1 MIVKGVE
8 VMNEKLTDVLI
19 DILFGGIKKKI
30 KNVMENHKWK
40 ELFVNTGELLITIP
54 DSKDSFEQDLF
65 AVFSNENLEEM
76 AKKLKDKKGY
86 EFPKLLH
93 KELYELMMEYEIPI
107 IEAETYIYHFMQ
119 VIIKYIEETDS
130 NKYLEMFL
138 GELRE
143 NINSQFGSI
152 VSKLE
157 LIINQIASLKEEEI
171 LCYSISDID
180 IEIRKESKYKG
191 LSLDFFK
198 VDDEQFELRFQ
209 NVIHEE
215 RIYVVGKSR
224 EETVYRILNELREK
238 NSDRV
243 TLIIKSEDDWK
254 KLQKVDI
261 SGKILIPFF
270 YSNKI
275 LAIPNNTNIFI
286 YGEDEPCY
294 SNEKIVLRRRTRKNI
309 INSLEAAGIKYS
321 EAYQIVDNTHG
332 LYVPLKKKIFNGAMY
347 DTPDWVI
354 EHSDVVMAALL
365 CGKWTES
372 SGDKLVFEELS
383 GKKYTEC
390 EKELKKYL
398 YRENP
403 YIVINQ
409 GYHASNMQLASVED
423 AWEELDIFI
432 TDELWEKYINLLY
445 VILIESEPIFEY
457 SFEKHFEASIYAKK
471 PEWSPILKQGM
482 LRTLIMRAYYK
493 GHEEK
498 QKQIDNIV
506 TKILDTIN
514 TKERWAYISQYLS
527 DLCEASPESFLS
539 KIENELLHPQ
549 GLLELFKKNDGNIFT
564 ARNYYVNVLWAVEQ
578 LIQQKKYVFRAL
590 EWLWKLDAYNIKYSI
605 SNTPRAILEVVFCAW
620 TNESSLSVDTKI
632 EQAEKAINNYRNA
645 WDIIESELPKGRN
658 TICST
663 LSKPKYR
670 KIDESD
676 TLNMNDIN
684 TTYIK
689 YLKMCVTTAN
699 DNEERW
705 IKIISHLSSYDTTIR
720 EEVFEKLLSKCNQMI
735 DNKKVKIKDKI
746 RNEIFRHRYFCTAD
760 WSMPEDE
767 VCKYEDVMKKIE
779 LNNMV
784 FDYLYIFSPSYEFPL
799 LHPIPYTHD
808 ESSDVHEEN
817 NIKREEEIKSKLEE
831 FNRNG
836 YSIEEL
842 IQLSVNK
849 KQCRLGE
856 IFAKFYNEGRFD
868 EKIFNLLLKYDEEGR
883 CVFDYIKYL
892 YETVDLNKIL
902 KRIKSLSNNTN
913 LLVNI
918 ISLEKVENIE
928 NAWIFKED
936 EDIKKEYWSRN
947 RGIFISEKAPHEVW
961 ILALDECKRYG
972 IINSYLELLYDIH
985 TKLSLEELYD
995 ATLAIKQFNER
1006 NELGSMG
1013 SYYLEEI
1020 FKVLQEAFIIDDEKC
1035 VELAYLEWMLRNVFE
1050 WEQMKCLQKVIK
1062 EDPTFYADLVKIIY
1076 KSDNSSEDDEKKQIA
1091 NRVYSG
1097 FYKAQ
1102 FCPGE
1107 KNGKIIYE
1115 DLKEWIDKF
1124 KELLKKQGQERLFGN
1139 LIGKLLSYSPIGEDG
1154 FYPCESVR
1162 KIIEEYYSESL
1173 KQSFVVAEQNKRG
1186 VYTFDAGKSE
1196 LLYHY
1201 KYQKNADEIRKN
1213 YPKTA
1218 KIYDDL
1224 SSIYMRESE
1233 IERRRAEDEL

>member
-1 MIVKGVE
+1 
-8 VMNEKLTDVLI
+8 MNEILTDITI

-30 KNVMENHKWK
+30 KKVMENHKWE
-40 ELFVNTGELLITIP
+40 ELFVNTGELLISIP
-54 DSKDSFEQDLF
+54 DSKGPFEQDLF
-65 AVFSNENLEEM
+65 AVFSNENLEAM

-93 KELYELMMEYEIPI
+93 KELYELMMKYEIPKF
-107 IEAETYIYHFMQ
+107 EAETYIHHFMQ
-119 VIIKYIEETDS
+119 VIIKYIEESDS
-130 NKYLEMFL
+130 DKYLEMFL

-143 NINSQFGSI
+143 NINSQFGLI
-152 VSKLE
+152 ESKLE
-157 LIINQIASLKEEEI
+157 LIMKQIASLKEEEI

-209 NVIHEE
+209 NVIQEE
-215 RIYVVGKSR
+215 RVYVVGKSR

-238 NSDRV
+238 NSDRI
-243 TLIIKSEDDWK
+243 TLIIKSEDDWI

-261 SGKILIPFF
+261 SGRILIPFF

-309 INSLEAAGIKYS
+309 INSLEEAGIKYS

-347 DTPDWVI
+347 DIPDWVT

-383 GKKYTEC
+383 GKKYDEC

-398 YRENP
+398 YGENP

-445 VILIESEPIFEY
+445 AILIEAEPIFEY
-457 SFEKHFEASIYAKK
+457 PFEKHFEASIYAKK
-471 PEWSPILKQGM
+471 PEWSSILKQGM

-506 TKILDTIN
+506 TKILDTID

-549 GLLELFKKNDGNIFT
+549 GLLEIFKKNDGDIFT
-564 ARNYYVNVLWAVEQ
+564 ARNYYINVLWAVEQ
-578 LIQQKKYVFRAL
+578 LLQQKKYVFRAL

-605 SNTPRAILEVVFCAW
+605 SNTPRKILEVVFCAW
-620 TNESSLSVDTKI
+620 INESSLSVDTKI
-632 EQAEKAINNYRNA
+632 EQAEKAINNYPNA
-645 WDIIESELPKGRN
+645 WDIIESELPNGRN
-658 TICST
+658 SICST

-670 KIDESD
+670 KIDELD
-676 TLNMNDIN
+676 TLNMNDVN
-684 TTYIK
+684 KTYIK
-689 YLKMCVTTAN
+689 YLKMCVTAAN

-705 IKIISHLSSYDTTIR
+705 IKIISHLSSYDKTIQN
-720 EEVFEKLLSKCNQMI
+720 EVFEKLLFECKQMS
-735 DNKKVKIKDKI
+735 DNKKIKIKNKI
-746 RNEIFRHRYFCTAD
+746 RNEVFRHRYFCDTD
-760 WSMPEDE
+760 WSISEAE
-767 VCKYEDVMKKIE
+767 ISKFEDVINKIK
-779 LNNMV
+779 LTNKIY
-784 FDYLYIFSPSYEFPL
+784 DYLYIFSPSYEFPL
-799 LHPIPYTHD
+799 MHPTPYSQDKSLDTHK
-808 ESSDVHEEN
+808 EN
-817 NIKREEEIKSKLEE
+817 DLKKELEIKAKLNE
-831 FNRNG
+831 FHRNG

-842 IQLSVNK
+842 IRLSLSVGQNK
-849 KQCRLGE
+849 LGE
-856 IFAKFYNEGRFD
+856 IFAKFYNKGRFD
-868 EKIFNLLLKYDEEGR
+868 EEIFNLLLKYDVEGR

-892 YETVDLNKIL
+892 YESVDFNKIL
-902 KRIKSLSNNTN
+902 EKIKSLSNNTN
-913 LLVNI
+913 LLVNV
-918 ISLEKVENIE
+918 ISLEKIENIK

-936 EDIKKEYWSRN
+936 EDIKKEYWNRN
-947 RGIFISEKAPHEVW
+947 RGIFISEKASHEVL

-972 IINSYLELLYDIH
+972 NINSYLELLYDVN

-995 ATLAIKQFNER
+995 SILAIKQFNGK
-1006 NELGSMG
+1006 NELDSMG

-1020 FKVLQEAFIIDDEKC
+1020 FKVLQESYISNDEKC
-1035 VELAYLEWMLRNVFE
+1035 GELAYLEWMLRNVFE

-1062 EDPTFYADLVKIIY
+1062 KDPTFYAGLVKIIY
-1076 KSDNSSEDDEKKQIA
+1076 KSNNSFENDEKKQLA
-1091 NRVYSG
+1091 NQVYSG

-1124 KELLKKQGQERLFGN
+1124 KELLKNQGQEKLFGN

-1154 FYPCESVR
+1154 FYPYESVR
-1162 KIIEEYYSESL
+1162 KIIEDYYSESL
-1173 KQSFVVAEQNKRG
+1173 KQSFVVAERNKRG
-1186 VYTFDAGKSE
+1186 VHTVDAGKSE
-1196 LLYHY
+1196 LLFHN
-1201 KYQKNADEIRKN
+1201 KYQKNADGIRKN

-1218 KIYDDL
+1218 KIYDEL